1 MCLVAIAAMVYGL
14 VSMAFI
20 LLILVFTMGYNDVG
34 SGANLIRYARIHAG
48 KHEDDPNFTQQ
59 DVDRIGHFFDK
70 LDQYM
75 INISCWMRLS
85 SPKGFVS
92 GDDDMRYG
100 FTGMIA
106 TVILASVW
114 PLLVVMLVVI
124 SYLSNKEYDGKA

>member
-1 MCLVAIAAMVYGL
+1 MLVAIASMVYGL

-20 LLILVFTMGYNDVG
+20 LLILAFTMGYNDVG

-59 DVDRIGHFFDK
+59 DVNRIGHLFDK

-100 FTGMIA
+100 FTGRIA